1 MNEMSKEDALA
12 LSKAAGIEIHEPEL
26 TEVQHNLNAILQ
38 TMDEIDIPSFNT
50 LEPLPIIIPQD
61 PLYG

>member
-12 LSKAAGIEIHEPEL
+12 LCKAAGIEIHEPEL

-38 TMDEIDIPSFNT
+38 TMDDIDIPSVNV

>member
-38 TMDEIDIPSFNT
+38 T
-50 LEPLPIIIPQD
+50 
-61 PLYG
+61 